1 MKYEKSLRK
10 LDALQRAQKEN
21 VKLREEND
29 RLHEVIRYLTR
40 ELDEAE
46 EHAFAMQEKLSQL
59 LEKERF

>member
-10 LDALQRAQKEN
+10 LDTLQRAQKEN
-21 VKLREEND
+21 VKLREENE

-40 ELDEAE
+40 ELDESE

>member
-21 VKLREEND
+21 VKLREENE
-29 RLHEVIRYLTR
+29 RLHEVIMHLTR